1 MAGLRGRATYSPR
14 DIEFL
19 VAHLVPLDVWYL
31 LPVED
36 CIPGPMLRFYR
47 HRKAKEMRL
56 EQSSTLHSFECSL
69 VTNKSG

>member
-14 DIEFL
+14 DIDFL

-36 CIPGPMLRFYR
+36 CIPGPMLRFYP

-56 EQSSTLHSFECSL
+56 ELPELCTASSVSSSQT
-69 VTNKSG
+69 SG